1 MSAEVHK
8 QHHVTRWISSGTAI
22 TLLIASWSFASELG
36 EMRTQISNLREE
48 RTEMVDKAVVEQ
60 MLAVRDAEINSLRR
74 QVERLDSKLDEK
86 FDKYD
91 QYFQQIMLK
100 LGNGG

>member
-1 MSAEVHK
+1 
-8 QHHVTRWISSGTAI
+8 
-22 TLLIASWSFASELG
+22 
-36 EMRTQISNLREE
+36 MRTQISNLREE
-48 RTEMVDKAVVEQ
+48 RTEMVDKAVVEH